1 MVFKLKK
8 KLTPKTQLFFKYYFV
23 FICKLILTGR
33 AKSKEKV
40 YVSKNK
46 IYIKKIE

>member
-1 MVFKLKK
+1 MNTKN
-8 KLTPKTQLFFKYYFV
+8 TQPFFKNYFA